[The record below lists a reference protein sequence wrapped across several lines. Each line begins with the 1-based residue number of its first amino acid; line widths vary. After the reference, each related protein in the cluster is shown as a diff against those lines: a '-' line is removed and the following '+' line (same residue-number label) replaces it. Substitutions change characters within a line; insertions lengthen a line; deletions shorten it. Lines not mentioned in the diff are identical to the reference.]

1 MMPGIEDRKRRREML
16 RTSGP
21 DRESRPRGGKRFL
34 PMNAIVDGGWLPAL
48 KPIETRVWLVLFRF
62 ANSDGEVRISHTT
75 IGRLCGIRREHAA
88 RATAS
93 LERRG
98 VIVVV
103 SRGRSF
109 GSRGQRLSNVYRLK
123 YPEANRAEKDN
134 GKAPGPDRA
143 VPCP

>member
-1 MMPGIEDRKRRREML
+1 MMPGSEDRKRRRDVL

-21 DRESRPRGGKRFL
+21 DRERRPRGSQRFL

-48 KPIETRVWLVLFRF
+48 RPTETRVWIVLFRF
-62 ANSDGEVRISHTT
+62 ANPQGEVRISHTT
-75 IGRLCGIRREHAA
+75 IARLCGIRREHAA

-103 SRGRSF
+103 SRGRTF
-109 GSRGQRLSNVYRLK
+109 GSHGQRLANVYRLQH
-123 YPEANRAEKDN
+123 PEAKRAEKDT
-134 GKAPGPDRA
+134 GKPPAPDRA
-143 VPCP
+143 VPCT